1 MSGSGP
7 PVNTMHY
14 ASLRAA
20 CAAMSTAA
28 LLLAACSPGT
38 GSRPDVPLAA
48 DFSCQAGAWRTADD
62 TLFVLSP
69 VEGGLRYRRLDG
81 RTGRFSIGEQ
91 KLGDP
96 VDATEGWREGGPPSA
111 RAVFQACRRGRMQV
125 AFGDQPLATATR
137 VAQQTREVRFRS
149 NGIELRGRLVLPL
162 PTRSPLPLAVLVH
175 GSEPWSA
182 VDMQAMQYLLPAQGV
197 ATFVYDKRGTGASQG
212 SYTQDFEVLADDAV
226 AALAEARRMAGSK
239 FSQAGFVGGSQA
251 GWVAPLAASRS
262 RSDYVVALYG
272 LAEGPLAEDREE
284 VMAGLRARGY
294 GDDVLRKARQLT
306 DATGEIMSSGF
317 TRGFETLAAVRE
329 RYAGEAWLDD
339 VEGEFSGEL
348 LRIPAWLPHWIVR
361 SMARGR
367 DVGTP
372 WHHDPLPVLAALDVP
387 QLWVLAGDDREAPPA
402 NTLARL
408 QDLQARQRPID
419 IVLYPGTDHGIYEF
433 TDVDGE
439 RVDLRNPD
447 GYHAL
452 VAGWI
457 HGLRLPDVQ
466 TAARISPRRGVTTPQ
481 K

>member
-1 MSGSGP
+1 MS
-7 PVNTMHY
+7 
-14 ASLRAA
+14 A
-20 CAAMSTAA
+20 
-28 LLLAACSPGT
+28 
-38 GSRPDVPLAA
+38 PLSA
-48 DFSCQAGAWRTADD
+48 DFSCQAGAWRNDAGAV
-62 TLFVLSP
+62 FVLSP
-69 VEGGLRYRRLDG
+69 VEGGLRYRLMDG
-81 RTGRFSIGEQ
+81 RTGRFNIGRQ
-91 KLGDP
+91 ALGDMLQ
-96 VDATEGWREGGPPSA
+96 ASEGWREGGPVA
-111 RAVFQACRRGRMQV
+111 ATAVFEPCRRGRMQV
-125 AFGDQPLATATR
+125 AFGDEPRSTATR
-137 VAQQTREVRFRS
+137 MPQEVREVRFRS

-175 GSEPWSA
+175 GSESWSA
-182 VDMQAMQYLLPAQGV
+182 VDMQALQYLLPAQGV

-212 SYTQDFEVLADDAV
+212 SYTQDFELLAEDAV

-239 FSQAGFVGGSQA
+239 FSHAGFVGGSQA
-251 GWVAPLAASRS
+251 GWVAPLAASRGK
-262 RSDYVVALYG
+262 SDYVVALYG
-272 LAEGPLAEDREE
+272 LAESPLAEDREE
-284 VMAGLRARGY
+284 VMAMLRARGH
-294 GDDVLRKARQLT
+294 GDDVLRKARELT
-306 DATGEIMSSGF
+306 DATGEIMASGF
-317 TRGFETLAAVRE
+317 TRGFDQLAAVRE

-348 LRIPAWLPHWIVR
+348 LRIPAWLPRWMVR

-372 WHHDPLPVLAALDVP
+372 WHHDPLPVLAGLDVP
-387 QLWVLAGDDREAPPA
+387 QLWVLAGEDREAPPA

-408 QDLQARQRPID
+408 QELQAQQRPID